1 MKKVLVL
8 LVVFIS
14 SIVLTGCTDLSE
26 DIEPQNVTHK
36 ELESTV
42 KTEPGNNGQ
51 IDDDEEEETG
61 NE

>member
-26 DIEPQNVTHK
+26 DIEPQNVTNK
-36 ELESTV
+36 QLESTAN
-42 KTEPGNNGQ
+42 TEPGNNGQ

>member
-8 LVVFIS
+8 LVVFIC
-14 SIVLTGCTDLSE
+14 SIVFTGCTDLSE
-26 DIEPQNVTHK
+26 EIEPQNVTQNQ
-36 ELESTV
+36 LAPTV

-51 IDDDEEEETG
+51 IDDEEEEETG